1 MSFAIQSEQ
10 SVVLTELSVREK
22 GFALATNT
30 TGFVSDYVSCIGWSS
45 LQIHIRTQVLADITI
60 DFMDF
65 DGVYVDDP
73 TFVGVL
79 PALVGAGL
87 PSYTKR
93 ISANG
98 LQYLSIPIM
107 GCRVRIRVKA
117 PVADADKNKNF
128 SMTAVLSNNTH
139 YVLT

>member
-10 SVVLTELSVREK
+10 SITIKELSVRKK

-30 TGFVSDYVSCIGWSS
+30 NGFVSDYVSCMGWSS
-45 LQIHIRTQVLADITI
+45 LQIHIRTQVEADITI

-65 DGVYVDDP
+65 GVVRNDP
-73 TFVGVL
+73 TFTGVL

-93 ISANG
+93 IPANG